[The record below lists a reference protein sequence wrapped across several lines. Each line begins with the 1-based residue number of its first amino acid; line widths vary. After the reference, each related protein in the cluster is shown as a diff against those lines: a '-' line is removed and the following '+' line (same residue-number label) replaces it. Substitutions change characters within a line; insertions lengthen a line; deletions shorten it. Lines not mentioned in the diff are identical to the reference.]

1 MAALAPAREATP
13 ARLGRDGA
21 AARLLPGFAGMV
33 AAVGLWWVLA
43 VTVFAAGRA
52 VPTPL
57 AVVRR
62 LLSDGWHFYGPNVTS
77 TATEAL
83 QGFLWGNAI
92 AIALAILV
100 LLVPWL
106 ERLALQLAIASYCLP
121 IIAIG
126 PILTIVFSGRA
137 PMVALAALSVF
148 FTTLVG
154 TLLGLR
160 AADRTSLDLVSAYG
174 GGRWQQLRRVQLIA
188 ALPSVFGALKI
199 AAPAAFLGAI
209 IGEWLGTGDHGLGI
223 AMVVAEQQ
231 LETSRTWGVAL
242 LCGLI
247 AGLGYAIVAVVSKL
261 VTPWVAGS
269 SRP

>member
-1 MAALAPAREATP
+1 MAAITSMP
-13 ARLGRDGA
+13 ARLRGGA
-21 AARLLPGFAGMV
+21 GSRFLPGLGGV
-33 AAVGLWWVLA
+33 VVTVLIWWLLA

-52 VPTPL
+52 VPTPW
-57 AVVRR
+57 AVLRTMG
-62 LLSDGWHFYGPNVTS
+62 SDGWSFYWPNVRA
-77 TATEAL
+77 TATEAF
-83 QGFLWGNAI
+83 QGFLWGNII
-92 AIALAILV
+92 AIALAVLV

-106 ERLALQLAIASYCLP
+106 ERIALQLAVASFCLP

-126 PILTIVFSGRA
+126 PILTIVFSGNA
-137 PMVALAALSVF
+137 PMVALAAISCF

-174 GGRWQQLRRVQLIA
+174 GGRFQQLRRVQVIA

-209 IGEWLGTGDHGLGI
+209 IGEWLGTGSRGMGI

-231 LETSRTWGVAL
+231 LETPRTWGIALMCGMIAGVGYGVVAL
-242 LCGLI
+242 
-247 AGLGYAIVAVVSKL
+247 VSRF
-261 VTPWVAGS
+261 VTPWVAGG

>member
-1 MAALAPAREATP
+1 MAAQAAVIASPRFGRESAS
-13 ARLGRDGA
+13 RVV
-21 AARLLPGFAGMV
+21 PGFIGI
-33 AAVGLWWVLA
+33 VGALLLWWLLA
-43 VTVFAAGRA
+43 ATVFAAGRS
-52 VPTPL
+52 VPTPW
-57 AVVRR
+57 AVVRQ
-62 LLSDGWHFYGPNVTS
+62 LGKDGWSFYRPNIAA
-77 TATEAL
+77 TASEAL

-92 AIALAILV
+92 AIGLAVLV

-106 ERLALQLAIASYCLP
+106 ERPALQLAIASYCLP

-188 ALPSVFGALKI
+188 ALPSLFGALKI

-209 IGEWLGTGDHGLGI
+209 IGEWLGTGQQGMGI
-223 AMVVAEQQ
+223 AMVVSEQQ
-231 LETSRTWGVAL
+231 LDTSRTWGVAL

-247 AGLGYAIVAVVSKL
+247 AGVGYGIVALVSKL

>member
-1 MAALAPAREATP
+1 MASLSVLSARVRGSAGS
-13 ARLGRDGA
+13 RV
-21 AARLLPGFAGMV
+21 LPGLTGI
-33 AAVGLWWVLA
+33 AVTIAIWWILA

-52 VPTPL
+52 VPTPW
-57 AVVRR
+57 AVVSR
-62 LLSDGWHFYGPNVTS
+62 LGSDGWSFYEPNVKA

-83 QGFLWGNAI
+83 LGFLWGNGI
-92 AIALAILV
+92 AIALAIVV

-106 ERLALQLAIASYCLP
+106 ERPALQLAVASYCLP

-126 PILTIVFSGRA
+126 PILTIVFSGTA
-137 PMVALAALSVF
+137 PMVALAAISVF

-174 GGRWQQLRRVQLIA
+174 GGRWQRLRRVQLIA

-209 IGEWLGTGDHGLGI
+209 IGEWLGTGDHGMGI

-231 LETSRTWGVAL
+231 LETSRTWGIAL

-247 AGLGYAIVAVVSKL
+247 AGVGYGVVALISRF
-261 VTPWVAGS
+261 VTPWVAGG